1 MNIKNN
7 LFIICA
13 AAAVVLQS
21 CGDGFKKNDD
31 GLEYKIHT
39 TNEGNKIIEGDYVN
53 LDMVYSFHSDSLNK
67 DSILFNTYEQG
78 RKVDLMVM
86 KPTFQGDLM
95 SALKLCTVG
104 DSITF
109 RLNADS
115 LFEKTFGFA
124 RPKFIAAGSPITF
137 HLKINKVTPRA
148 ELQKELEAQKTA
160 QMAAEKKVI
169 DQYVADKKLAPTS
182 TTDGLLYLIK
192 KEGKGEKPM
201 PGDTVVVKYTGKLL
215 DGKVFDSSEGREA
228 IRFPIGE
235 GQVIKGWEEG
245 IALLSKGT
253 SATFIVPSH
262 LGYGSNGAGNG
273 IIPANATL
281 VFDVQLVD
289 IVKK

>member
-13 AAAVVLQS
+13 AAVVVLQS
-21 CGDGFKKNDD
+21 CGDGFKKTED

-39 TNEGNKIIEGDYVN
+39 ANEGSKIIEGDYVN
-53 LDMVYSFHSDSLNK
+53 LDMIYSFHSDSLNK

-86 KPTFQGDLM
+86 KPTFKGDLM
-95 SALKLCTVG
+95 SALQLCTIG

-148 ELQKELEAQKTA
+148 ALQKELETQKSA

-169 DQYVADKKLAPTS
+169 DQYVADKKLATTS
-182 TTDGLLYLIK
+182 TADGLLYLIK

-201 PGDTVVVKYTGKLL
+201 TGDTVVVKYTGKLL

-235 GQVIKGWEEG
+235 GQVIKAWEEG

-262 LGYGSNGAGNG
+262 LGYGPNGAGNG
-273 IIPANATL
+273 IIPPNATL
-281 VFDVQLVD
+281 IFDVQLVD